1 MDNIFYKEIDLLGMK
16 CEHVILGN
24 EVSYYTEAGSGFKE
38 KMGKIIE
45 AIKSFFSKLKAK
57 VQEKIRSDKIK
68 KDVKRLN
75 AIIAD
80 KKSNGI
86 MIDIDTT
93 KNLVEVRMATFLRD
107 AQKATSLKNPE
118 KVKAAFNKVYE
129 AACKDIDLYISASKG
144 GKLHKKFIKRV
155 KLREAAKMALAELKN
170 VNSDLDK
177 VYKELSATVKK
188 STSIRSMFKESTNVE
203 DGSYLEAG
211 EPEETNSESNS
222 IAITIASKVQSI
234 GSKVG
239 TFVAKHPFIITA
251 AVFNAGRVTGR
262 MKGESRG
269 YIAGQNSGYK
279 KGYDEGLD
287 VGHKNGYS
295 SGYTIGLND
304 GIRHELSY

>member
-1 MDNIFYKEIDLLGMK
+1 MNNIFYKEIDLLGMK

-38 KMGKIIE
+38 KIGKIIE

-57 VQEKIRSDKIK
+57 VQEKIQSAKIK

-155 KLREAAKMALAELKN
+155 KLRQAAKMALQELKD

-177 VYKELSATVKK
+177 VYKELADTVKK
-188 STSIRSMFKESTNVE
+188 TTSIRSMFKESVE
-203 DGSYLEAG
+203 LEEDTAYMEAQNEVNG
-211 EPEETNSESNS
+211 GVAVTVATKIN
-222 IAITIASKVQSI
+222 TL

-239 TFVAKHPFIITA
+239 TFLSKHPFIVTA
-251 AVFNAGRVTGR
+251 AVFAGGAALGGAVGKKVGTVD
-262 MKGESRG
+262 G
-269 YIAGQNSGYK
+269 YNKGYK
-279 KGYDEGLD
+279 AGYEIFASDEIKSMTND
-287 VGHKNGYS
+287 VVN
-295 SGYTIGLND
+295 
-304 GIRHELSY
+304 ELKSKQ

>member
-38 KMGKIIE
+38 KIGKIIE

-57 VQEKIRSDKIK
+57 VQEKIQSAKIK

-93 KNLVEVRMATFLRD
+93 KNLVELRMAAFLRD

-118 KVKAAFNKVYE
+118 KVKVAFNKVYE

-155 KLREAAKMALAELKN
+155 KLRQAAKMALQELKD

-177 VYKELSATVKK
+177 VYKELANTVKK
-188 STSIRSMFKESTNVE
+188 TTSIRSMFKESVE
-203 DGSYLEAG
+203 LEEDTAYMEAQNEVNG
-211 EPEETNSESNS
+211 GVAVTVATKIN
-222 IAITIASKVQSI
+222 TL

-239 TFVAKHPFIITA
+239 TFLTKHPFIVTA
-251 AVFNAGRVTGR
+251 AVFAGGAALGGAAGKKVGTVD
-262 MKGESRG
+262 G
-269 YIAGQNSGYK
+269 YNKGYK
-279 KGYDEGLD
+279 AGYEIFASDEIKSMTND
-287 VGHKNGYS
+287 VVN
-295 SGYTIGLND
+295 
-304 GIRHELSY
+304 ELKSKQ